1 MTTRAND
8 MRRSLAAFDQDST
21 LVAVVELSKKSW
33 LVAGLI
39 PGVERQPK
47 KKMEPDAEDLLR
59 LLGRWRDEAV
69 KVGRPITRIAV
80 AYEAGRDGFWLA
92 RWLESHGIE
101 THLRSAP
108 KKLGSVRTPEGVAVP
123 PNTMAELERDM
134 ARLAVLR
141 EQIAA
146 I

>member
-8 MRRSLAAFDQDST
+8 MSRSLAAFDQDST
-21 LVAVVELSKKSW
+21 LVVVVELSKKSW

-69 KVGRPITRIAV
+69 KGDDPSPPSPLPTKRAATASGSRVGWRAAASR
-80 AYEAGRDGFWLA
+80 
-92 RWLESHGIE
+92 
-101 THLRSAP
+101 
-108 KKLGSVRTPEGVAVP
+108 RT
-123 PNTMAELERDM
+123 
-134 ARLAVLR
+134 
-141 EQIAA
+141 
-146 I
+146 